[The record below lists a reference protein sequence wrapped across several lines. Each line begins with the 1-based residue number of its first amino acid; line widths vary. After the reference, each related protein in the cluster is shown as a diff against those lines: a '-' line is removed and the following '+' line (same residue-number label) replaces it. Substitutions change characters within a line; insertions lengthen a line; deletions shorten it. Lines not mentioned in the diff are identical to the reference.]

1 MTGEDG
7 GPSLSDA
14 PQERGLSGG
23 KILHRIGSDAIP
35 AACSSH
41 EQREDGYP
49 DRYTGE
55 EQAN

>member
-7 GPSLSDA
+7 VPSLSDA
-14 PQERGLSGG
+14 PQERCLFGG
-23 KILHRIGSDAIP
+23 KILYRIGSDAVP

-55 EQAN
+55 E